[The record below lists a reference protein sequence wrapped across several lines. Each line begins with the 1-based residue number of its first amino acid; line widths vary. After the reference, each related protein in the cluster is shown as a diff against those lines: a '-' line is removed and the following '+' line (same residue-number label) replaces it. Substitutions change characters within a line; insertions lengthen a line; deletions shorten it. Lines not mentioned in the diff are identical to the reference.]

1 MIFRIHKNIQT
12 KQNYFISFKS
22 KLQLKKAVHLL
33 IEKQTSQPNKGRIFR
48 NKIQFLKVNL
58 TSLVS
63 VLKECEEKMY
73 YDDDDGGKYHIIIL
87 RLGSCIYSK

>member
-1 MIFRIHKNIQT
+1 MCHFSWKT
-12 KQNYFISFKS
+12 VPVEISTSRVIEICNGSCNF
-22 KLQLKKAVHLL
+22 QAKA
-33 IEKQTSQPNKGRIFR
+33 
-48 NKIQFLKVNL
+48 KIQFLKVNL

-63 VLKECEEKMY
+63 VLRECEEKMY